1 MNDLVSRAPSAWLG
15 FYQIVGTSAAALIGI
30 QFVVITLIA
39 TMRKP
44 ATADSIS
51 AFGTP
56 TVVQFGSTLL
66 VAALMNVPWP
76 SLFPL
81 SIALAM
87 CGLGGLAYGAIAI
100 RRARRQTYYKPELA
114 DWLWYALF
122 PCSAYALLLIS
133 AAFLGTATSPAL
145 CATGVASL
153 GLLLIG
159 IHNAWDAVTHMVVA
173 QPEDDTKN

>member
-1 MNDLVSRAPSAWLG
+1 MSDLAGRALPAWQG

-39 TMRKP
+39 TMRRP

-56 TVVQFGSTLL
+56 TVVQFASTLL
-66 VAALMNVPWP
+66 VAALLNVPWP

-100 RRARRQTYYKPELA
+100 RRARRQTYYLPEPA
-114 DWLWYALF
+114 DWLRYALF
-122 PCSAYALLLIS
+122 PCSAYAILLVS
-133 AAFLGTATSPAL
+133 AAFLGTATSLAL

-159 IHNAWDAVTHMVVA
+159 IHNAWDAVTHMVVGLH
-173 QPEDDTKN
+173 DDAKD